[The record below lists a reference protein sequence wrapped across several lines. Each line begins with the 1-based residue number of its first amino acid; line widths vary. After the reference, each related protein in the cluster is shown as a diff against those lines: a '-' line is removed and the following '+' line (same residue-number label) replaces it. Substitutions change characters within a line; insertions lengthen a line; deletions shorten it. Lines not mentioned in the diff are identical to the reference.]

1 MLKNTLSLTHAWHAL
16 VPGFLKEH
24 TQWKPLKEDWE
35 QKIRPFAE
43 KKGAQVYG
51 TIGKF
56 IENFNILKCQK
67 IFLFKKPKII

>member
-1 MLKNTLSLTHAWHAL
+1 MPDYYRGTLCDPSTDGDK

-43 KKGAQVYG
+43 NKGAQVYG
-51 TIGKF
+51 TIGKYIKNFDTQF
-56 IENFNILKCQK
+56 INIF
-67 IFLFKKPKII
+67 I